1 MLIKEESLGKIRQT
15 FSLNIYEV
23 KIWTALLSKGIST
36 AGELSEISN
45 VPRSRAYD
53 ILESLEKK
61 GFIIMKIGKPIQYIA
76 VKPEEIL
83 KRIKVDIQDEAKKHV
98 ETLEKVR
105 GEEVFSELQL
115 LFKHGIEMVQ
125 PESLS
130 GSLKG
135 RRNINNHL
143 DSMISDAKKSVTM
156 VTTADGLKRKYKSLK
171 NSFRKAKSRGV
182 KIRIIAP
189 LNKLSSEDLQT
200 LKEVAEVKQLN
211 GINARF
217 TIIDNKN
224 IIFML
229 MNDNSIH
236 DNYDVGIWVNTP
248 FFASALENMFNL
260 SWKKA

>member
-1 MLIKEESLGKIRQT
+1 MKVITEFIDAVLKDGLNLTEKEYQL
-15 FSLNIYEV
+15 YEEGM
-23 KIWTALLSKGIST
+23 KQLTD
-36 AGELSEISN
+36 EQ
-45 VPRSRAYD
+45 RSRLQRD
-53 ILESLEKK
+53 I
-61 GFIIMKIGKPIQYIA
+61 
-76 VKPEEIL
+76 
-83 KRIKVDIQDEAKKHV
+83 H
-98 ETLEKVR
+98 
-105 GEEVFSELQL
+105 
-115 LFKHGIEMVQ
+115 
-125 PESLS
+125 
-130 GSLKG
+130 SLKG
-135 RRNINNHL
+135 RQNIYNQLDMMVRNAERSVTIVTTREGLNRKMEAL
-143 DSMISDAKKSVTM
+143 LLSFEKAKK
-156 VTTADGLKRKYKSLK
+156 
-171 NSFRKAKSRGV
+171 RGV